1 MVFSIYLNRRVFV
14 MCSLQHGVLQMSA
27 HNIWHPGE
35 EEDEEEEEEK
45 KTTKKKTR
53 RQFISAEKLSY
64 VELWLRRIHI
74 NIIHCLHRG

>member
-1 MVFSIYLNRRVFV
+1 
-14 MCSLQHGVLQMSA
+14 MSA

-35 EEDEEEEEEK
+35 EKDEEEEEEK
-45 KTTKKKTR
+45 KKNKKKKQKKKTR
-53 RQFISAEKLSY
+53 RQFFSAEKLSF